1 MDEHDDELQS
11 EEAITTARGPGMLAR
26 NLMQPNPV
34 TVSAQTPLL
43 EVQHVL
49 VVAHI
54 SGVPVVGENGQVT
67 GVVSAADVLSAIEQA
82 LDEDHDPGESDD
94 LLGELRAI
102 TAGDIASPE
111 VVWVSPDTA
120 VAEVARMMLA
130 AGARRVLVGNGRLE
144 GILTAYDLL
153 RAVDVG

>member
-1 MDEHDDELQS
+1 MTL
-11 EEAITTARGPGMLAR
+11 LAR
-26 NLMQPNPV
+26 DLMQAKPI

-43 EVQHVL
+43 ELQHLL

-54 SGVPVVGENGQVT
+54 SGVPVVGADGQVT
-67 GVVSAADVLSAIEQA
+67 GVVSATDVLSAIEQA

-102 TAGDIASPE
+102 TAGDIATPE
-111 VVWVSPDTA
+111 VVWVSPETP
-120 VAEVARMMLA
+120 VAEVARMMRA
-130 AGARRVLVGNGRLE
+130 EGIRRVLVGNGRLE

-153 RAVDVG
+153 RTVD